1 MEKVLK
7 IFGSLISLAAG
18 IAGAKIVDAI
28 WEKTTGDGPPKGTD
42 ALENTLR
49 STLVFA
55 LVSGAVR
62 TLIQVLTNR
71 ETQKAIDRFAR
82 TRGQV

>member
-1 MEKVLK
+1 MEKMFK
-7 IFGSLISLAAG
+7 ILGSVISLAAG
-18 IAGAKIVDAI
+18 IAGAKIVDAV
-28 WEKTTGDGPPKGTD
+28 WEKVTGDGPPKGTD

-49 STLVFA
+49 SSLVFA

-71 ETQKAIDRFAR
+71 ETQRAINRFVR